1 MTVPFNIFMTI
12 SCAEVGGTQRIT
24 GQYMLE
30 AGNEGLRP
38 PSLLR
43 PFDPLDLLHICD
55 QLHPLDLF

>member
-1 MTVPFNIFMTI
+1 MTI